1 MKCVFTKEG
10 NRIWIDG
17 ADGYNAL
24 SDSKK
29 ESLDTKPTRRVKSL
43 NVSIEQC
50 RRFGSAYQQNKLN
63 QSTK

>member
-1 MKCVFTKEG
+1 MQFVMDNEG
-10 NRIWIDG
+10 RRVWIDG

-24 SDSKK
+24 SDNQKSK
-29 ESLDTKPTRRVKSL
+29 LDTKPMRKVKSL
-43 NVSIEQC
+43 KVSIEQC